1 MVKCKILKNKI
12 SQFYLE
18 AVETRVVQIQKIAD
32 LNDYSDNGA
41 ALW

>member
-18 AVETRVVQIQKIAD
+18 AVETGVVQVQKIAN
-32 LNDYSDNGA
+32 LIDYSDTGA